1 MSWMSQIRRRAL
13 WVVVCMGVTA
23 LGVIAWTTIPAWPV
37 VGVAVATV
45 AILINSITARIS
57 TSSCLS
63 CGLDLSSQPTGVH
76 GRICPG
82 CGAVNE
88 RNAAE
93 FMALHH
99 TPAPGDERP
108 GDEPPAED
116 EA

>member
-13 WVVVCMGVTA
+13 WVVVCMGATA

-45 AILINSITARIS
+45 AILLNSITARIS

-99 TPAPGDERP
+99 RPAASDDRAAGD
-108 GDEPPAED
+108 D